1 MPFLHDL
8 RITLDASAEIPCFV
22 MDSPITCMQLISV
35 CSPVG
40 LVDWACW
47 EDTVSLLLLVTVVAC
62 SPAGASALDTKV
74 GSPKLGQS

>member
-8 RITLDASAEIPCFV
+8 RITWAASAEIPCFV

-35 CSPVG
+35 CSLAGAVE
-40 LVDWACW
+40 WACW
-47 EDTVSLLLLVTVVAC
+47 EDTVSLLLQVTVVAC
-62 SPAGASALDTKV
+62 SPTGASALDTMV